1 MTTISHRENAFTRA
15 VIISVS
21 LHIALFILIL
31 LSPYLPKSSKKGMIH
46 YVNVISFGGGGG
58 GGGSGGGSLSGGGN
72 SPSYSEEKMT
82 ETSVQERE
90 SLGDLTTPQNLKT
103 QNPPSM
109 TYPVDKPKREKSS
122 QKPKKTVIKKS
133 SNSKTSIPN
142 RSAKS
147 GKGTGKGSGLRIG
160 VGNGSGG
167 GGGSSEFAGQ
177 IGLSNFP
184 YTYYLQNLHGKISNN
199 WLTAQIQTGL
209 SGAYHTTVLF
219 KIFHNGRI
227 SDPKIVESSG
237 VRTMD
242 LSAIRAV
249 RDASPFPP
257 LPPGYEDEY
266 LQIRLIFEHN
276 K

>member
-1 MTTISHRENAFTRA
+1 MPTISRGENAFTRA
-15 VIISVS
+15 VIISIS
-21 LHIALFILIL
+21 LHIAVFILIL
-31 LSPYLPKSSKKGMIH
+31 LSPYLPKSSKKGMVH

-58 GGGSGGGSLSGGGN
+58 GGSGGLSGGGS
-72 SPSYSEEKMT
+72 SPSNSEEKMT

-109 TYPVDKPKREKSS
+109 TYPVDKPKRDKSS
-122 QKPKKTVIKKS
+122 RKPKKTVIKKS
-133 SNSKTSIPN
+133 STSKTSIPN
-142 RSAKS
+142 TSAKS
-147 GKGTGKGSGLRIG
+147 GKATGKGSGLRIG

-184 YTYYLQNLHGKISNN
+184 YTYYLQNLHGKISSN

-219 KIFHNGRI
+219 KIFRNGRI
-227 SDPKIVESSG
+227 SDLKIVESSG

>member
-1 MTTISHRENAFTRA
+1 MPTISHGENAFTRA
-15 VIISVS
+15 VIISIS
-21 LHIALFILIL
+21 LHIAVFILIL
-31 LSPYLPKSSKKGMIH
+31 LSPYLPKSSKKGMVH
-46 YVNVISFGGGGG
+46 YVNVISFGGGRGG
-58 GGGSGGGSLSGGGN
+58 GGGGLSGGGS
-72 SPSYSEEKMT
+72 SPSNSEEKMT

-122 QKPKKTVIKKS
+122 RKPKKTVIKKS
-133 SNSKTSIPN
+133 STSKTSKN
-142 RSAKS
+142 NTSAKS
-147 GKGTGKGSGLRIG
+147 GEGTGNGSGLRIG

-167 GGGSSEFAGQ
+167 GGSEFAGQ

-184 YTYYLQNLHGKISNN
+184 YTYYLQNLHGKVSSN

-219 KIFHNGRI
+219 KIFRNGRI
-227 SDPKIVESSG
+227 SDPKIIESSG

>member
-31 LSPYLPKSSKKGMIH
+31 LSPYLPKSSKKGMVY

-58 GGGSGGGSLSGGGN
+58 GGRGGGGLSGGGS
-72 SPSYSEEKMT
+72 SPSTSEEKMT
-82 ETSVQERE
+82 ETSVQKRD
-90 SLGDLTTPQNLKT
+90 SLRDLTTPQNLKT

-133 SNSKTSIPN
+133 SNSKTSITGT
-142 RSAKS
+142 SATS
-147 GKGTGKGSGLRIG
+147 GESIGNGSGLRIG

-167 GGGSSEFAGQ
+167 GSEFAGQ

-184 YTYYLQNLHGKISNN
+184 YTYYLQNLHGKISSN

-219 KIFHNGRI
+219 KIYRNGRI

-249 RDASPFPP
+249 RSTSPFPP
-257 LPPGYEDEY
+257 LPHGYEDEY

>member
-1 MTTISHRENAFTRA
+1 MATISRGENAFTRA

-58 GGGSGGGSLSGGGN
+58 GGSGGGGLSGGGN
-72 SPSYSEEKMT
+72 SPSPSEEKMT
-82 ETSVQERE
+82 ETSVQKRD
-90 SLGDLTTPQNLKT
+90 SLRDLTTPQNLKT

-133 SNSKTSIPN
+133 SNSKSSITNTSTN
-142 RSAKS
+142 S
-147 GKGTGKGSGLRIG
+147 GESIGNGSGLRIG

-167 GGGSSEFAGQ
+167 GGGSEFAGQ

-184 YTYYLQNLHGKISNN
+184 YTYYLQNLHGKISSN

-209 SGAYHTTVLF
+209 SGTYHTTVLF
-219 KIFHNGRI
+219 KIFRNGRI

-266 LQIRLIFEHN
+266 LQIRLIFEHD

>member
-1 MTTISHRENAFTRA
+1 MMTISRKENAFTQA

-31 LSPYLPKSSKKGMIH
+31 LSPYLPEASKKGMVH

-58 GGGSGGGSLSGGGN
+58 GGSLSGGGS
-72 SPSYSEEKMT
+72 SPSTTEEKMT
-82 ETSVQERE
+82 ETSVQKRD
-90 SLGDLTTPQNLKT
+90 SLGDLTTPQNLQT

-122 QKPKKTVIKKS
+122 QEPKKTIIKKS
-133 SNSKTSIPN
+133 SSSKTSIAN
-142 RSAKS
+142 TSGKS
-147 GKGTGKGSGLRIG
+147 GKSTGNGSGLRIG
-160 VGNGSGG
+160 IGNGSGG
-167 GGGSSEFAGQ
+167 GGSEFAGQ

-184 YTYYLQNLHGKISNN
+184 YSYYLQSLHGKISTN

-219 KIFHNGRI
+219 KIYRNGRI

-249 RDASPFPP
+249 QSASPFPP
-257 LPPGYEDEY
+257 LPYGYEDEY